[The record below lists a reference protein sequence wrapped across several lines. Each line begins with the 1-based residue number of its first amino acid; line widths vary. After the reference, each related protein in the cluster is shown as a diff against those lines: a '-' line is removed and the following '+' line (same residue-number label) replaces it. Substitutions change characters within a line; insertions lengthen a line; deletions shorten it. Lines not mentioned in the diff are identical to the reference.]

1 MRRRLEYFNINKGV
15 ISNKDKN
22 YFRLTYGVT
31 GALNL
36 YKFMYNSSCIKNRL
50 FLNRKKVVFEKF
62 IKMRP

>member
-36 YKFMYNSSCIKNRL
+36 YKFMYNNENLL
-50 FLNRKKVVFEKF
+50 FLKRKKDVFEKF
-62 IKMRP
+62 IKNM